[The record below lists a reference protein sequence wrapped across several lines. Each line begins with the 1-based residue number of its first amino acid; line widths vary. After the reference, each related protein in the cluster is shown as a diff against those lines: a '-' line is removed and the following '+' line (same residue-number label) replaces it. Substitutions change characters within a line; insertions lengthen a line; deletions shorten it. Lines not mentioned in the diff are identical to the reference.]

1 MFKQKKFQYE
11 ILQNLE
17 AKLQED
23 IKSSEDDI
31 SRYEEKLST
40 MDKDEELWNWNCTTE
55 YLDDAKSRKKAAED
69 ILKQLE
75 KIYG

>member
-17 AKLQED
+17 TKLRED

-40 MDKDEELWNWNCTTE
+40 IDKEEDLWSWNCYTE

-69 ILKQLE
+69 LLKQLE

>member
-1 MFKQKKFQYE
+1 MFKQKKFQYD
-11 ILQNLE
+11 ILQDLE
-17 AKLQED
+17 AKLKED

-31 SRYEEKLST
+31 SRFEEKLST
-40 MDKDEELWNWNCTTE
+40 IDKEEDLWSWNSYTE
-55 YLDDAKSRKKAAED
+55 YMDDAKSRKKAAED